1 MKTFLLTMGAALGM
15 SVIAYASDAV
25 PNQDDLRPA
34 DELAQADGLV
44 IDGASGDAA
53 LNMDDYR
60 PYPPRPPRPPRPPH
74 YPPPPPHYP
83 PPPPHYPPPPPPYY
97 PPQPRYYEC
106 GAEDLYGR
114 SYWGRGQDPRW
125 VQRDVHNACVY
136 QSNGPCRDLGCRS
149 W

>member
-60 PYPPRPPRPPRPPH
+60 PYPPRPPRPPRTRAGAGLGTARSRRCSTEPFFFLGRGAAAAPRTHFWRPPGR
-74 YPPPPPHYP
+74 PPPRPM
-83 PPPPHYPPPPPPYY
+83 
-97 PPQPRYYEC
+97 
-106 GAEDLYGR
+106 
-114 SYWGRGQDPRW
+114 
-125 VQRDVHNACVY
+125 
-136 QSNGPCRDLGCRS
+136 
-149 W
+149 